1 MIAREPAE
9 PATAESAEPGPA
21 GEPRGL
27 IARVLLWAIDL
38 YRMTAPVRTP
48 RCRYLPSCSEY
59 AAEAITVHGPL
70 RGTWLAARR
79 LGRCHPLGS
88 FGFDPVPEK

>member
-1 MIAREPAE
+1 MTDRQPA
-9 PATAESAEPGPA
+9 ASAEAQPA
-21 GEPRGL
+21 SEPRGPV
-27 IARVLLWAIDL
+27 ARLLLGAIDL